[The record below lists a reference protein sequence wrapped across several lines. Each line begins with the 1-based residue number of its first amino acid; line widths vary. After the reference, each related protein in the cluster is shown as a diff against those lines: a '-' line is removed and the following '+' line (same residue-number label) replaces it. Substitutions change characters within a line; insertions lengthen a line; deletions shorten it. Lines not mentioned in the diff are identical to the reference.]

1 MKNKNEPRNIIIVR
15 WLYATERSGF
25 SYKVKIVYKRQIDG
39 GALELDV
46 GLLRATE
53 DAVDAL
59 SRLDEQVAAT
69 APGLATLLKLRS
81 AQAIVAANARPRDE
95 APDDTRC
102 DGAAMDGDAAFA
114 ALLAWWYAP
123 EGRAFITDDA
133 HLRST
138 AVSLDAAA
146 EMMRAGHALTPGLL
160 EEAMRAGDSA
170 PSEMPA
176 VFEET
181 LRVAE
186 AESWP
191 ALLTA
196 AALASR
202 ECGRAHSVAA
212 SIARAV
218 VPLSGGVIAD
228 AFVVPRCAEEPAG
241 AMHSMA
247 SEARAVRRRVAVY
260 REACANAAAHCR
272 EFGRGGPTAAALVDV
287 LVTRAAITVAEAAVA
302 LGISVP
308 TAGAAVER
316 LLSAGLIREIT
327 GRGRDR
333 VFVYLPAVA
342 IAG

>member
-1 MKNKNEPRNIIIVR
+1 MEI
-15 WLYATERSGF
+15 
-25 SYKVKIVYKRQIDG
+25 
-39 GALELDV
+39 DV

-69 APGLATLLKLRS
+69 APGLTTLLKLRS
-81 AQAIVAANARPRDE
+81 AQAIVAANDRP
-95 APDDTRC
+95 P
-102 DGAAMDGDAAFA
+102 GAALDGEAAFA

-123 EGRAFITDDA
+123 EGREFIAEDP
-133 HLRST
+133 HLRGT

-160 EEAMRAGDSA
+160 EEAMRASGSER
-170 PSEMPA
+170 SEMP
-176 VFEET
+176 VEFEET
-181 LRVAE
+181 LRAAE

-196 AALASR
+196 AALSAAD
-202 ECGRAHSVAA
+202 CGRVRTVAA

-218 VPLSGGVIAD
+218 VPLSGAVMAD
-228 AFVVPRCAEEPAG
+228 AIIVSRCAENSAG
-241 AMHSMA
+241 ALHSMA
-247 SEARAVRRRVAVY
+247 NEARATRRRVAVY
-260 REACANAAAHCR
+260 REACANAAERCG
-272 EFGRGGPTAAALVDV
+272 ELGRGGPTAAALAA
-287 LVTRAAITVAEAAVA
+287 LLAERPAITVAEAAAA
-302 LGISVP
+302 LTLSVP

-316 LLSAGLIREIT
+316 LMSAGLLREIT

-342 IAG
+342 MAG

>member
-1 MKNKNEPRNIIIVR
+1 MNP
-15 WLYATERSGF
+15 
-25 SYKVKIVYKRQIDG
+25 
-39 GALELDV
+39 DV

-59 SRLDEQVAAT
+59 SRLDEQVAVS

-81 AQAIVAANARPRDE
+81 AQAIVATNDRP
-95 APDDTRC
+95 PDAVL
-102 DGAAMDGDAAFA
+102 DGEAAFA

-123 EGRAFITDDA
+123 EEREFIVDDR
-133 HLRST
+133 HLRGT
-138 AVSLDAAA
+138 AVALDAAA
-146 EMMRAGHALTPGLL
+146 GMMCAGHPLTLGLL
-160 EEAMRAGDSA
+160 EEAMRAGGSDLPA
-170 PSEMPA
+170 MPGA
-176 VFEET
+176 FEET
-181 LRVAE
+181 LHMAD

-202 ECGRAHSVAA
+202 ECGRARNVAA

-228 AFVVPRCAEEPAG
+228 AFVVPRCAEEAAG
-241 AMHSMA
+241 AMHSLA
-247 SEARAVRRRVAVY
+247 NEARAVRRRVAVY
-260 REACANAAAHCR
+260 REACALATERCR
-272 EFGRGGPTAAALVDV
+272 EFGRGGPTAAALAA
-287 LVTRAAITVAEAAVA
+287 LLAGRPAITVAEAAAA
-302 LGISVP
+302 LDISAP

-316 LLSAGLIREIT
+316 LLGAGLLREIT

-333 VFVYLPAVA
+333 VFVYLSAVA

>member
-1 MKNKNEPRNIIIVR
+1 M
-15 WLYATERSGF
+15 
-25 SYKVKIVYKRQIDG
+25 
-39 GALELDV
+39 ALELDV

-81 AQAIVAANARPRDE
+81 AQAIVAANDRP
-95 APDDTRC
+95 P
-102 DGAAMDGDAAFA
+102 GAALDGEAAFA

-123 EGRAFITDDA
+123 EGREFIVDDP
-133 HLRST
+133 HLRGT
-138 AVSLDAAA
+138 AVALDAAA
-146 EMMRAGHALTPGLL
+146 ELMRVGHLLTLGSL
-160 EEAMRAGDSA
+160 EEAMRAGG
-170 PSEMPA
+170 SELPAMPGA
-176 VFEET
+176 FEET
-181 LRVAE
+181 LRTAH

-202 ECGRAHSVAA
+202 ECGRARNVAV

-218 VPLSGGVIAD
+218 VPLSGGVMAD
-228 AFVVPRCAEEPAG
+228 AFVVSRCAEDTGG
-241 AMHSMA
+241 ALYSIA
-247 SEARAVRRRVAVY
+247 NEARAMRRRVAGY
-260 REACANAAAHCR
+260 RATCADAAERCR
-272 EFGRGGPTAAALVDV
+272 EFGRGGPTAAALAE
-287 LVTRAAITVAEAAVA
+287 LLASRPAITVADAATA
-302 LGISVP
+302 LDVSAP

-316 LLSAGLIREIT
+316 LMSAGLLREIT